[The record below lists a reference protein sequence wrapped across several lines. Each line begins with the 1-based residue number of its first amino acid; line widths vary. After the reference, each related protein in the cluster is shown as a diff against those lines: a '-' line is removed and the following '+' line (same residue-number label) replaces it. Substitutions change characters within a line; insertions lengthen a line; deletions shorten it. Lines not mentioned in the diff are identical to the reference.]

1 MGADHAR
8 DYEGSPKFVAK
19 DKVCQAL
26 LSRLQHCSAE
36 LITRHD
42 CNALDPLQKPHREVK
57 PLRYRI
63 TYRVERDGLCLV
75 EKSLRSFQEY
85 ELTSD
90 DAREVVAA
98 TDRIVGLFMLRHDPG
113 FRWSEVAEPEPF
125 NVESETVRPST
136 GRPQSTCCIPRSR
149 FVNAN
154 QTFELIPGY
163 SVELFLRSRC
173 LTRYPENRNA
183 SIKIDSLQP
192 TPLTLLAGED
202 LSTRVFN
209 LLDDPLCAW
218 KRKFDKKHKS
228 CDGLEGSGGCQHV
241 EDGAVDVMV
250 KVRNN
255 IGPDYNYFSHRVQT
269 SKVLFSDPQGRDFDE
284 FANQLKAKMERARDM
299 ADQTLRSMDDFTIRI
314 RELRGTNWSVHEPL
328 SFRLDPSVTYCRQ
341 TIEAIIE
348 RLQSGISHVLEG
360 HEDALATMTAHKRG
374 HLIYD
379 GFLDGAGAPYNAVYE
394 KYDSPEAERK
404 ALEQKLRERICSDII
419 MLCKDTCALDCSDRL
434 PNLKAK
440 GGDHKVSI
448 PAVRRPTSQLSVPV
462 SVPDSIP
469 ESAAESVPASSA
481 SVRSDH
487 TLAKKQ
493 AKHNLRAA
501 SQTSLDGADLTR
513 VPSGVEAA
521 KRYGYMGDIYAN
533 EENMSEPPST
543 PSLLD
548 TDSISPHASA
558 LVTPQSSRNIPHDQS
573 NHGLR
578 IIDDGTRVI
587 YQERSEADDIAS
599 GATDIH
605 HFDVGEGDE
614 IPITKGRPVEIR
626 SEKPSRRS
634 FDTRMPDLSSN
645 SDPTPTES
653 PAEKTI
659 LTPRQEEPSPAAPEV
674 KAVAEP
680 AVETLPEP
688 VVENVVEPRAE
699 PPTET
704 VVTTPV
710 AEKSTEPLVEQS
722 TEPLDVKP
730 LAQES
735 PAALAETTLVA
746 PEHEEKPRESKTG
759 LSSET
764 VVDAPET
771 ISKSPVAP
779 FQQKHEEAAEPESKA
794 PAESLRE
801 TPAEIITVA
810 KRQDKKAAEP
820 KVDELVTETL
830 PREGVLEY
838 VCQPASPVSSVGTP
852 AVDVSEKK
860 HESPVKVSQTPV
872 VEPVTVQQVS
882 IEPKEI
888 PSVNEDL
895 TKVSEIP
902 AVKPQATQ
910 QVDDESKEVLSVN
923 PSLETS
929 QDDSWELV
937 EASNALDTPPELS
950 ELPQQVEASTKSEF
964 SFGTDATDLV
974 NTEVLEPVK
983 SPVDLVDDIETPKV
997 ASIAQPL
1004 SSKEVV
1010 QADDSAFKPKD
1021 NVFIGRDASEESI
1034 AVTKPVEDL
1043 KETIK
1048 DEDSAR
1054 DIALEDFPKPPSV
1067 KSVTEDVHHVDT
1079 SDHTHDLPKET
1090 VKDTVRENHPEAVE
1104 EPTVRQSE
1112 DSAIDLKEQTQ
1123 ASVKTEE
1130 EPTQQETK
1138 PAAPGSEDS
1147 GVYMSETAP
1156 VTDDDARD
1164 VSAIVKEI
1172 PEAVKLEKTQ
1182 EEQPPIDEPKETE
1195 APIPQPIIN
1204 ETSIERTP
1212 VEEVSAQESF
1222 LKETPAEEPA
1232 PRDTAAEEL
1241 STEEIPA
1248 EKPLAQVTLAEVPA
1262 PLVTLAEAPS
1272 IKETLVET
1280 PLEKEIP
1287 IEEPAPLVADIS
1299 SVKHEVS
1306 TKTEIPKSVPTIAV
1320 AENTPATF
1328 LELAPAQDV
1337 KVNQSKI
1344 DTVVTPDTEEAPLQA
1359 VEENK
1364 TEVPAKTEPQQDIL
1378 AVKEEKPV
1386 LEPSAADE
1394 AAKSVEAPAKEIS
1407 NAPLVNESRSL
1418 ASPHEQLASVP
1429 IIGSI
1434 PEGDETGSYFPPSY
1448 RAQQGSVPN
1457 LTQFDMPQVIPRPR
1471 RNTLMNRPNSIA
1483 LTLEI
1488 DSDPF
1493 DDGNGSPV
1501 EGRPMSAM
1509 NSPRRFFQHQRQP
1522 SAGLYGFREQRL
1534 MAIGLRN
1541 SLLPYQYRSLRREE
1555 SDSRPGTSYSEQ

>member
-1 MGADHAR
+1 MGSDHAR

-173 LTRYPENRNA
+173 VTRYPENRNA

-299 ADQTLRSMDDFTIRI
+299 ADQTLRSMDDFTIKI

-404 ALEQKLRERICSDII
+404 ALEQKLRERICSDIV

-645 SDPTPTES
+645 SDPTPAEV

-659 LTPRQEEPSPAAPEV
+659 PTSRQEEPSPAAPEV

-680 AVETLPEP
+680 IVETLPEP
-688 VVENVVEPRAE
+688 VVEKVVEPRAE

-704 VVTTPV
+704 VVTTPL

-722 TEPLDVKP
+722 AEPLDVKP
-730 LAQES
+730 LARES

-746 PEHEEKPRESKTG
+746 PEHEEKPTESKIG

-764 VVDAPET
+764 VADGPET
-771 ISKSPVAP
+771 ISESSVKSPVAP
-779 FQQKHEEAAEPESKA
+779 FQQMPEDIAGTESKA

-838 VCQPASPVSSVGTP
+838 VCQPASPVSSTGTP

-860 HESPVKVSQTPV
+860 HESPVMVSEAPV
-872 VEPVTVQQVS
+872 IEPVTVQQVS
-882 IEPKEI
+882 VEPREI
-888 PSVNEDL
+888 PSVKEDFA
-895 TKVSEIP
+895 KVPETP
-902 AVKPQATQ
+902 AVKPEAIQ
-910 QVDDESKEVLSVN
+910 QVDTESKEVLPMD
-923 PSLETS
+923 PSPETS

-937 EASNALDTPPELS
+937 EASNALDTLPELS
-950 ELPQQVEASTKSEF
+950 ELPKQVEASTKSEF

-974 NTEVLEPVK
+974 NTEVLETVK
-983 SPVDLVDDIETPKV
+983 SPVDRVDEIETPK
-997 ASIAQPL
+997 AAPLAQPL
-1004 SSKEVV
+1004 VSKEVV
-1010 QADDSAFKPKD
+1010 QADDSAVKPKD
-1021 NVFIGRDASEESI
+1021 NIFVDKEASQESS
-1034 AVTKPVEDL
+1034 AVAKPVEDL

-1048 DEDSAR
+1048 DEDGAK

-1079 SDHTHDLPKET
+1079 LDHTHDLPKET
-1090 VKDTVRENHPEAVE
+1090 VKDTVKKSYPETVE
-1104 EPTVRQSE
+1104 EPAVRQSE

-1123 ASVKTEE
+1123 APIKAEE

-1156 VTDDDARD
+1156 ITEDDVQD
-1164 VSAIVKEI
+1164 VSTIVEET
-1172 PEAVKLEKTQ
+1172 PEAAKLEKTQ
-1182 EEQPPIDEPKETE
+1182 EEQPPVDEPKAAE
-1195 APIPQPIIN
+1195 APISQPIVN

-1212 VEEVSAQESF
+1212 VEEVSAQEPL
-1222 LKETPAEEPA
+1222 LKETP
-1232 PRDTAAEEL
+1232 AEEL

-1262 PLVTLAEAPS
+1262 PLVTLAETPS

-1287 IEEPAPLVADIS
+1287 IEEPAPLVAHIS
-1299 SVKHEVS
+1299 SAKQEES
-1306 TKTEIPKSVPTIAV
+1306 TETEIPKSVPTVAV
-1320 AENTPATF
+1320 ADNAPATF
-1328 LELAPAQDV
+1328 LELAHAPDV
-1337 KVNQSKI
+1337 KVSQPKV
-1344 DTVVTPDTEEAPLQA
+1344 DTVVTPAAEEAPRQA
-1359 VEENK
+1359 AKETK
-1364 TEVPAKTEPQQDIL
+1364 TEIPAKTEPQQDIP
-1378 AVKEEKPV
+1378 AVEEEKLV
-1386 LEPSAADE
+1386 LEPSAEE
-1394 AAKSVEAPAKEIS
+1394 AAKSVEATAKETS